1 MSIASLQHPHSPVDH
16 DLPPSLAWKHELRA
30 RLREHQQRRG
40 GAMLPAHTPGS
51 HAASRSSSRVAER
64 VAQRYRDAPSYRELL
79 AASAGAAAAAAIAA
93 QHAVDAAHLA
103 HAALSRW
110 QVDWPVDQ
118 PTDRL
123 MDQPMDQ
130 PTDRLMDRQVELVE
144 RDAVQGDM
152 PQESLDG
159 PRPSYGSLD
168 RSRQAASESNLLLS
182 PGTFPLGLDQQVRTH
197 APLPV
202 RSTPPARNL
211 LSGRTHPPASLVDA
225 FAEAV
230 VPAAQALPAKLI
242 KFPRELIAPRKQRPR
257 LAEGP
262 LLHAQDPQTR
272 SDSQAHGAALRIFE
286 VADVAGEVANVVA
299 GPEAGPG
306 AGLHSPYS
314 ADAASTP
321 DIPGIMEPGEP
332 ERARMASSKYRMQT
346 QSENGSAEEKQR
358 GFKAGRSQVPGTQSG
373 WAAIHLGEHPDVH
386 SVEDPGKHLD
396 SSQPA
401 VMQPAAA
408 RLPEHGYAAESLPAL
423 HNLAPVSDRF
433 MAALVDG
440 AIVSSCFLLAVLVFA
455 SCTVHP
461 PVGREATVV
470 AALVFCALATFY
482 GWLFMSYGGGS
493 TPGMRYAR
501 IALCTFSDENPRRR
515 DLQNRVPAT
524 ALSLLPLGLGAFWA
538 LLDQD
543 KLGWHDR
550 MTRTYQRSY
559 R

>member
-118 PTDRL
+118 P
-123 MDQPMDQ
+123 MDQPM
-130 PTDRLMDRQVELVE
+130 DRLMDRQVELVE
-144 RDAVQGDM
+144 RDAVQGSM
-152 PQESLDG
+152 PQGSLDG
-159 PRPSYGSLD
+159 QSPSYGSLD
-168 RSRQAASESNLLLS
+168 CSRQAASESNLLLS
-182 PGTFPLGLDQQVRTH
+182 PGTFPLKLDQQVRTH

-211 LSGRTHPPASLVDA
+211 LSGCTHPPASLVDA

-272 SDSQAHGAALRIFE
+272 SDSQAHGGALRIFE
-286 VADVAGEVANVVA
+286 VADVAGEVANV
-299 GPEAGPG
+299 G

-314 ADAASTP
+314 ADATSTP
-321 DIPGIMEPGEP
+321 VIPGIMEPGEP
-332 ERARMASSKYRMQT
+332 ERARMASGEYRMQT
-346 QSENGSAEEKQR
+346 QSENGSAEERQR

-396 SSQPA
+396 SS
-401 VMQPAAA
+401 QPAAA

-470 AALVFCALATFY
+470 AVLVFCALATFY